1 MIIELFL
8 VSLQMSFKTWQGRAE
23 SLNSCS
29 VWIEEKKLISITVL
43 SKIYYYFIQR
53 LSEDV
58 KKWLKRQ
65 SGKHEKIFLI
75 FEVCKHFFFNI
86 DSNTKSWSLIW
97 SYSKM
102 QMNNYKSS
110 CFNFDKI
117 SLITGTFWKWRTAGF
132 TLATATTLTKC
143 ENCSVFCSFF
153 CDTGRKKTPFSK
165 VIHHVKS
172 WPYCEKVHIFKN
184 LKSLDYIC
192 STYIVIS
199 WSKILE

>member
-29 VWIEEKKLISITVL
+29 VWIEEKKAH
-43 SKIYYYFIQR
+43 IYYSIIQTSIITLFRDCLKMWKSGSKGRAESMKKYF
-53 LSEDV
+53 LF
-58 KKWLKRQ
+58 LKYAN
-65 SGKHEKIFLI
+65 I
-75 FEVCKHFFFNI
+75 FFFNI

-132 TLATATTLTKC
+132 TLATATT
-143 ENCSVFCSFF
+143 
-153 CDTGRKKTPFSK
+153 D
-165 VIHHVKS
+165 
-172 WPYCEKVHIFKN
+172 
-184 LKSLDYIC
+184 
-192 STYIVIS
+192 
-199 WSKILE
+199 

>member
-1 MIIELFL
+1 MFCLDRRKKSSYLLQYYPKSIITLFRDCL
-8 VSLQMSFKTWQGRAE
+8 KMWKSGSKGRAE
-23 SLNSCS
+23 SM
-29 VWIEEKKLISITVL
+29 KK
-43 SKIYYYFIQR
+43 YF
-53 LSEDV
+53 LF
-58 KKWLKRQ
+58 LKYAN
-65 SGKHEKIFLI
+65 I
-75 FEVCKHFFFNI
+75 FFFNI

-117 SLITGTFWKWRTAGF
+117 SLITGTFWKWRTAEF
-132 TLATATTLTKC
+132 TLATAITLTKC

>member
-97 SYSKM
+97 LYSKM

>member
-58 KKWLKRQ
+58 KKWLIRQ

-153 CDTGRKKTPFSK
+153 CDTGRKKTLFSK

>member
-132 TLATATTLTKC
+132 TLATATT
-143 ENCSVFCSFF
+143 
-153 CDTGRKKTPFSK
+153 D
-165 VIHHVKS
+165 
-172 WPYCEKVHIFKN
+172 
-184 LKSLDYIC
+184 
-192 STYIVIS
+192 
-199 WSKILE
+199 

>member
-58 KKWLKRQ
+58 KKWLIRQ

>member
-1 MIIELFL
+1 MFCLD
-8 VSLQMSFKTWQGRAE
+8 RR
-23 SLNSCS
+23 
-29 VWIEEKKLISITVL
+29 KKAH
-43 SKIYYYFIQR
+43 IYYSIIQNLLLLYSEIVWRCEKVAQKAERKAWKNISYFWSMQT
-53 LSEDV
+53 
-58 KKWLKRQ
+58 
-65 SGKHEKIFLI
+65 F
-75 FEVCKHFFFNI
+75 FFFNI

-199 WSKILE
+199 WSKIFE